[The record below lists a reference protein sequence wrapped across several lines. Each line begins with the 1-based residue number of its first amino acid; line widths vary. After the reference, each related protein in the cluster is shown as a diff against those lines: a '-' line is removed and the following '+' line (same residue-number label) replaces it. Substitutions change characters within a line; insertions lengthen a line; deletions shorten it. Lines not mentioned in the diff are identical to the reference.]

1 MKKLNTLLVLAI
13 SITLLSCGGEGAAG
27 NTTAEFKSDGTF
39 LKDFKMKSSKI
50 VLGGMVW
57 NGKSTSQ
64 TINVGISNADAI
76 NVGIFGGFDFPNN
89 EGEAVIGLTLAGA
102 KFDKGAEPILIKE
115 GDVFTTGTQ
124 ADFVLSSYI
133 TLPKMTT
140 VMFNGKSMAA
150 TKDFEGTAT
159 ITKMDDSIIEGT
171 IDFKK
176 ADGTSSITVKFSEGY
191 TDNWTGKGFD
201 E

>member
-1 MKKLNTLLVLAI
+1 MKKLNALLILAI
-13 SITLLSCGGEGAAG
+13 SIALFSCGGGAAS

-39 LKDFKMKSSKI
+39 LKDFTHKSTKI

-57 NGKSTSQ
+57 NGKKTTQ

-76 NVGIFGGFDFPNN
+76 NVGVFGGFDFPNN
-89 EGEAVIGLTLAGA
+89 DGEAVIALSLAGA
-102 KFDKGAEPILIKE
+102 QFEKGAEPILIKE

-124 ADFVLSSYI
+124 PDYVLSAYV

-140 VMFNGKSMAA
+140 VMFNGESMAA
-150 TKDFEGTAT
+150 TKDFEGTAK
-159 ITKMDDSIIEGT
+159 ITKMDGNIIEGT

-176 ADGTSSITVKFSEGY
+176 ADGTSSISVKFSESY
-191 TDNWTGKGFD
+191 EDNWTGKGFI